1 MLEFAQMTV
10 SEPPARVLGKWERRA
25 LLTYFVFTPPEEE
38 EAVTTMGE
46 GIRAEGGGK
55 QGGGGHRSNPPPT
68 PPPPYDVNLSM
79 GTGGGRSGVGGGLMV
94 ICNEEV
100 RIFSRVRALNWPRW
114 VLAFKTVVF

>member
-55 QGGGGHRSNPPPT
+55 QGGG
-68 PPPPYDVNLSM
+68 
-79 GTGGGRSGVGGGLMV
+79 V
-94 ICNEEV
+94 IDLTHPLPL
-100 RIFSRVRALNWPRW
+100 RLRMM
-114 VLAFKTVVF
+114 